1 MSNTLTI
8 TLRLLAATLGA
19 YALAVASSL
28 AMVPLFIKLLGS
40 LVTDAVYAATMW
52 SYVVFFAVFIC
63 AFSVSSLKRLYL
75 GLLVSGVLCLAIHFA
90 FVSELANSSSPNSSN
105 TGSPNT
111 GAPKTVSSNT
121 ENKAKPVQTPTK
133 TIAPLTKPKATNTKA
148 TNTKTASATAG
159 K

>member
-1 MSNTLTI
+1 MPNTLTI
-8 TLRLLAATLGA
+8 TLRLVAATLGA

-63 AFSVSSLKRLYL
+63 AFSVGSLNRLYS

-90 FVSELANSSSPNSSN
+90 FVSPATDSTPNAKLTNSVLQVI
-105 TGSPNT
+105 
-111 GAPKTVSSNT
+111 K
-121 ENKAKPVQTPTK
+121 
-133 TIAPLTKPKATNTKA
+133 TKA
-148 TNTKTASATAG
+148 G